1 MDPITS
7 GLTILQVVEAIAQA
21 SALLYR
27 YIASVRDADSSCRS
41 LLNELRS
48 LGGVL
53 STVMEIEQDHTLPD
67 NLRGALSRL
76 MIIDG
81 PVAKLQVELRN
92 LLPTEPQNSK
102 MGMKDKFMWPFKEQK
117 IAAIVDKLKQ
127 YCREI
132 TAILEIDTWITLQGV
147 NRGVQEG
154 NRRVQEV
161 GRGVEELQKD
171 SAAREVRDRA
181 EERRKLLQWIAP
193 VSCKPQHDQSAKYRS
208 AETGQWIFETDHYKT
223 WNTSDCAFLWL
234 NGQPGAGKTILASA
248 VIDKILEHGQAEAQ
262 TLAYFYC
269 NFRDE
274 QTTIASAVLR
284 TLACNLLQESK
295 DDWLTKIGEPEQQ
308 QSDAEGNLVCLRKLG
323 QQYKNGKQCPT
334 DLAFLRKILVEASK
348 LVPRPVLVIDALD
361 ECKDHYD
368 LVGHL
373 INLAEDARL
382 RLFVTGRIE
391 PNIKN
396 AFYYLPTMS
405 LKDKAEQIR
414 EDIHVH
420 IAKQLKTQKR
430 LSSLDKE
437 LRTTIL
443 EKLLEKAEGII
454 RKALDNLPK
463 GLYETYDRIIRSIE
477 ERGDDDGPIAQRC
490 LLLLAGTFTP
500 LTLEQLNEAMMIEV
514 EESRLNRDLRVNV
527 PMDIRQGILDRSLP

>member
-127 YCREI
+127 YYCDI
-132 TAILEIDTWITLQGV
+132 STILSNRLKCIKDLTLKEV
-147 NRGVQEG
+147 HRGVPSEG
-154 NRRVQEV
+154 H
-161 GRGVEELQKD
+161 EEGTARPVRQIP
-171 SAAREVRDRA
+171 AALR
-181 EERRKLLQWIAP
+181 P
-193 VSCKPQHDQSAKYRS
+193 
-208 AETGQWIFETDHYKT
+208 GQWIFETNHYKT

-248 VIDKILEHGQAEAQ
+248 VIDKIRGDGEAEPQ

-274 QTTIASAVLR
+274 KTTIASAVLR
-284 TLACNLLQESK
+284 TLACNLLRESTN
-295 DDWLTKIGEPEQQ
+295 DWITKIGEREQQ
-308 QSDAEGNLVCLRKLG
+308 QSDAEEHFISLRKLG
-323 QQYKNGKQCPT
+323 QQYRSGEKCPT
-334 DLAFLRKILVEASK
+334 DLNFLRKLIVEASK

-361 ECKDHYD
+361 ECKDYCD
-368 LVGHL
+368 LVEHL
-373 INLAEDARL
+373 TNLADDARL
-382 RLFVTGRIE
+382 RLFVTSRIE
-391 PNIKN
+391 PDIRD
-396 AFYYLPTMS
+396 AFRHLPTMS
-405 LKDKAEQIR
+405 LKDTAGTNEERHTCAHYEAAEDPEAFRWVQC
-414 EDIHVH
+414 
-420 IAKQLKTQKR
+420 QLDEILTCKR
-430 LSSLDKE
+430 SAS
-437 LRTTIL
+437 
-443 EKLLEKAEGII
+443 I

-490 LLLLAGTFTP
+490 LLLLAGTFEP
-500 LTLEQLNEAMMIEV
+500 LTLDELNEAMMIEV

-527 PMDIRQGILDRSLP
+527 PMDIVVACGSLVAYDEATGVVALSHYSVKV